1 MYTRWALISYTI
13 IHTHMQ
19 TIRQAEL
26 HLLDVTTERSVYR
39 EALEKAKS
47 SVVAHFTV
55 DSTFS
60 PPPPAA
66 QRPSNNTPIHAHYS
80 FDMAQ
85 QVFYPNDPLQPGP
98 MYFLTPRKCAIFGVC
113 CESIPRQVNYLID
126 EAVDMGKGSN
136 AIVSMLHHFFAHHGL
151 GEKTVHLHADNCGGQ
166 NKNATMVQYLL
177 WRVTTGLH
185 TEITLS
191 FMIPGHT
198 KFSPDWCFGLL
209 KKTYRRTKVGGL
221 TDLCGVVNDSAAVNI
236 AQPTGLEDGSVV
248 VTTYDWQNYFSQFC
262 TKVKGI
268 KKLHHLRFESA
279 SPGCIFVKERAG
291 STEVKRNILKVKSW
305 KPTAD
310 QLPPVLPPSGLSLQ
324 RQWYLYEK
332 IREFC
337 PDHLKDT
344 TCPRPS
350 ESVQGS
356 SPSQAHSPSATPS
369 RSPTPSP
376 TDTTTVEPP
385 AAKRA
390 RLCGLC
396 RQPGHNARTCPES

>member
-1 MYTRWALISYTI
+1 MKYVYTRWALISYTI

-248 VTTYDWQNYFSQFC
+248 VTTYDWQNYFSRFC

-291 STEVKRNILKVKSW
+291 STEVKRNILKDKSW

-344 TCPRPS
+344 TCPRPG

-356 SPSQAHSPSATPS
+356 SPS
-369 RSPTPSP
+369 
-376 TDTTTVEPP
+376 
-385 AAKRA
+385 
-390 RLCGLC
+390 
-396 RQPGHNARTCPES
+396 